1 MINFNQLSVS
11 FLPFT
16 IKVKA
21 SMRNVCLFFVCSLFV
36 LVIVPTTASAQV
48 DTFEFETD
56 EQLQRFR
63 TLSNELRCPMCQN
76 TNLSGSTGGV
86 AEDLRRE
93 VHRMIV
99 EGMSDS
105 EIEQFM
111 FERYGDF
118 IFYRPRLRAETV
130 LLWFGPIIFLGIG
143 GFIAFGIVR
152 NARRKTE
159 GEAGNGIPNSN
170 GGSEGSS
177 ENSEHSPKSELAEV
191 DKARLARLLQD

>member
-1 MINFNQLSVS
+1 MITYFKYLSERRHRSCHSSRKLRFIFSV
-11 FLPFT
+11 L
-16 IKVKA
+16 
-21 SMRNVCLFFVCSLFV
+21 VCSIV
-36 LVIVPTTASAQV
+36 LISNLSQPVIAQV

-56 EQLQRFR
+56 VQLQRFR

-99 EGMSDS
+99 EGMSDR

-130 LLWFGPIIFLGIG
+130 LLWFGPLIFLGIG
-143 GFIAFGIVR
+143 GFVAFGIVR
-152 NARRKTE
+152 KSRK
-159 GEAGNGIPNSN
+159 GSAGSGAESKEE
-170 GGSEGSS
+170 SERT
-177 ENSEHSPKSELAEV
+177 ELAEI
-191 DKARLARLLQD
+191 DKQRLERLLKE